1 MEEQTVVLSKSELQ
15 ESLGLKG
22 FIGKAVTGFVYW
34 LLELKRVNY
43 IQNKHKNSIG
53 PDFSDRVLEEVGATW
68 EFVPEELERIP
79 MEGGFITV
87 SNHHYGSID
96 GMILSSMVGH
106 RRPDFKI
113 MTTFLLAKIPSL
125 KPCFLPV
132 DNLSSSN
139 NGRSVSGIRM
149 ALEQISRGEGLGL
162 FPAGEVATYQK
173 KGLRSSFGGKKVIED
188 RPWADN
194 IVKVIRKSKQ
204 PVIPIY
210 FSGTNSWFFHFLG
223 KIHPRLRTVRLIHEL
238 FNKNGHHVKV
248 RIGQPITPEE
258 IAVFGNDTVALGK
271 FLRNRTYALEAE
283 TFEKKQMAVT
293 PETAE
298 PIIEAVD
305 PKLVHKEIHSLSDD
319 HILFEISDYRLYLAS
334 ASEIPNTMRD
344 IARMRE
350 ETFRSIGEGTGK
362 SMDTDIY
369 DNYYHHL
376 IIWHVK
382 NDDFVGAE
390 RVGIGHELIDAHGID
405 GFYSSSEFNYKPEAK
420 ELLSTCLEIGRTFIS
435 QNYQRE
441 ILPLKLFFSSISVIA
456 LKYPRI
462 KYLLGPVTI
471 SDAMPDYYKSLI
483 YYFITKEFPYE
494 DPEHFCIPPVPFKPD
509 YLRTDPSA
517 LIDKCG
523 NNIDEFD
530 KLLCAISGGSYRL
543 PVLMKRYF
551 KYSAK
556 SVCFN
561 VDPLF
566 NNCLDCL
573 ILLRLQDYPKDTLD
587 NLLKAIPEEMHAP
600 IRCAIY
606 GEGCTP
612 DA

>member
-1 MEEQTVVLSKSELQ
+1 MEEKTVVLSKSELQ

-34 LLELKRVNY
+34 LLELKRINY
-43 IQNKHKNSIG
+43 IQNKHKNSVG
-53 PDFSDRVLEEVGATW
+53 PDFSDRVLEEIGATW
-68 EFVPEELERIP
+68 DFIPEELERVP
-79 MEGGFITV
+79 LEGGFITV

-96 GMILSSMVGH
+96 GMILSSLVGH

-139 NGRSVSGIRM
+139 QGRSVSGIRM

-173 KGLRSSFGGKKVIED
+173 KGLRSSYKGKKVIED
-188 RPWADN
+188 RPWAEN
-194 IVKVIRKSKQ
+194 IIKVIRKSKQ

-210 FSGTNSWFFHFLG
+210 FSGTNTRFFHFLG
-223 KIHPRLRTVRLIHEL
+223 KIHPRLRTLRLIREM
-238 FNKNGHHVKV
+238 FNKKGHHVMV

-258 IAVFGNDTVALGK
+258 IAAFGNDTAALGQY
-271 FLRNRTYALEAE
+271 LRNRTYALEAE
-283 TFEKKQMAVT
+283 TIKPKPLAVT

-305 PKLVHKEIHSLSDD
+305 PQLIHKEIHDLSAD
-319 HILFEISDYRLYLAS
+319 HILFEIGDYRLYLAD
-334 ASEIPNTMRD
+334 ACEIPNTMRD

-350 ETFRSIGEGTGK
+350 ETFRAIGEGTGK
-362 SMDTDIY
+362 SMDTDQF
-369 DNYYHHL
+369 DGHYHHL
-376 IIWHVK
+376 IIWHIK

-390 RVGIGHELIDAHGID
+390 RVGIGSELVAEYGRF
-405 GFYSSSEFNYKPEAK
+405 GFYSASEFAYTPEST

-435 QNYQRE
+435 QKYQRE

-456 LKYPRI
+456 LRYPQI
-462 KYLLGPVTI
+462 KYLIGPVTI

-483 YYFITKEFPYE
+483 YYFITKEFPFP
-494 DPEHFCIPPVPFKPD
+494 DAKHFCLPPVPFKPD
-509 YLRTDPSA
+509 YMRTDPAA
-517 LIDKCG
+517 LVDRCG

-530 KLLCAISGGSYRL
+530 KLLVTLSGGAYRL

-551 KYSAK
+551 KYSAR

-573 ILLRLQDYPKDTLD
+573 ILLKLQDYPKDILD
-587 NLLKAIPEEMHAP
+587 NLLKAIPEDMHKP
-600 IRCAIY
+600 IRAALY
-606 GEGCTP
+606 GE
-612 DA
+612 DVAKA

>member
-22 FIGKAVTGFVYW
+22 LFGKAVTGFVYW

-43 IQNKHKNSIG
+43 IQNKHAKKMG
-53 PDFSDRVLEEVGATW
+53 PDFSDAVLEEVGCTW
-68 EFVPEELERIP
+68 EYRPEELDRIP
-79 MEGGFITV
+79 AEGGFITI

-96 GMILSSMVGH
+96 GMILSSLVGH
-106 RRPDFKI
+106 KRPDFKI

-132 DNLSSSN
+132 DNISSSN
-139 NGRSVSGIRM
+139 QGRSVAGIRM

-173 KGLRSSFGGKKVIED
+173 KHLRSAYKGKKIIED
-188 RPWADN
+188 KPWAEN
-194 IVKVIRKSKQ
+194 IIKVIRKSKQ

-210 FSGTNSWFFHFLG
+210 FEGHNSWFFHFLG
-223 KIHPRLRTVRLIHEL
+223 KIHPSLRTVRLIHEL

-248 RIGQPITPEE
+248 RIGQPITPDE
-258 IAVFGNDTVALGK
+258 IAGMDIPTLGK
-271 FLRNRTYALEAE
+271 YLRNRTYALEAE
-283 TFEKKQMAVT
+283 CLEPKKAGAAKEPEK
-293 PETAE
+293 
-298 PIIEAVD
+298 IIDPVD
-305 PKLVHKEIHSLSDD
+305 PALVHQEIHALSPE
-319 HILFEISDYRLYLAS
+319 HVLFEIGDYRLYLAS
-334 ASEIPNTMRD
+334 ASEIPHTLRD
-344 IARMRE
+344 ISRMRE
-350 ETFRSIGEGTGK
+350 ETFRAIGEGTGL
-362 SMDTDIY
+362 SQDTDIY
-369 DNYYHHL
+369 DQRYHHL
-376 IIWHVK
+376 IIWHLK

-390 RVGIGHELIDAHGID
+390 RVGIGHELIDAHGIQ
-405 GFYSSSEFNYKPEAK
+405 GFYSASEFNYKPEAK

-435 QNYQRE
+435 GKYQRE

-483 YYFITKEFPYE
+483 YYFIMKYYPYAE
-494 DPEHFCIPPVPFKPD
+494 PEHFSTPPVPFKPD
-509 YLRTDPSA
+509 YLGTDPEA
-517 LIDKCG
+517 LLCRCTEG
-523 NNIDEFD
+523 NIDEFD
-530 KLLCAISGGSYRL
+530 KLLASISGGAYRL

-556 SVCFN
+556 AVCFN

-587 NLLKAIPEEMHAP
+587 NLLKAIPEDMHEQ
-600 IRCAIY
+600 IRAVVY
-606 GEGCTP
+606 GESATV
-612 DA
+612 